1 MIMSDGSLVNL
12 QNVARCIMEA
22 GLRKVQEI
30 PDSDRKRSYLLAVR
44 TSAMSIKAGQKVPE
58 ERIEALLALI
68 YHGQE
73 HKATMRSMRKIL
85 QEIGNDELQS
95 EYGTV

>member
-22 GLRKVQEI
+22 GLRKVQGL
-30 PDSDRKRSYLLAVR
+30 PDNDRKRSYLLAVR
-44 TSAMSIKAGQKVPE
+44 TTAMSIKAGQKVPE

-68 YHGQE
+68 YHDQE

-95 EYGTV
+95 ESGTV